1 MKIIYIIRLLTLN
14 ILVFL
19 FTAPSVFGMGEY
31 SKLVI
36 PQVKY
41 RGGEFKPR
49 VEAIPSLMSQIAN
62 RTSIE
67 VVREPVDIKIT
78 SSDLYRSPLIYMAG
92 DKAFDPLSHAE
103 LKALRN
109 YLNYGGFLFI
119 DDSSSKKNS
128 GFDKSVRKMLT
139 DLFPQ
144 TPIQKISQDHSI
156 FRSFYLISEVTGR
169 ATINPFLE
177 GITIKGR
184 TALVYSSN
192 DLAGAWSKSKLGH
205 WSYDMIGGG
214 SKERKL
220 SIRLGINIIM
230 YALTLDYKKDM
241 VHLPIILERLRRYHP
256 K

>member
-1 MKIIYIIRLLTLN
+1 MKNFSLIYLLAISN
-14 ILVFL
+14 LVCL
-19 FTAPSVFGMGEY
+19 FSAPMAWGMGES

-36 PQVKY
+36 PQIQY
-41 RGGEFKPR
+41 RGGQFKPR

-67 VVREPVDIKIT
+67 VFRDPIEIKIT
-78 SSDLYRSPLIYMAG
+78 NSDLYRSPLIYMGG
-92 DKAFDPLSHAE
+92 DKAFEPLTHAE

-119 DDSSSKKNS
+119 DDNSSIKNS
-128 GFDKSVRKMLT
+128 GFDTSVRRMLT
-139 DLFPQ
+139 SLFPQ
-144 TPIQKISQDHSI
+144 TPMQKIAQDHSI

-220 SIRLGINIIM
+220 SIRLGVNIIM

-241 VHLPIILERLRRYHP
+241 VHLPIILERLRRYHQ

>member
-1 MKIIYIIRLLTLN
+1 MKNLSFIYLLAISNLVCFFFTTL
-14 ILVFL
+14 
-19 FTAPSVFGMGEY
+19 AWGMGEY

-36 PQVKY
+36 PQIKY
-41 RGGEFKPR
+41 NGGKFKPR
-49 VEAIPSLMSQIAN
+49 IEAIPSLMSQIAN

-67 VVREPVDIKIT
+67 VIRSPLDIKIT
-78 SSDLYRSPLIYMAG
+78 DPDLYRSPLIYMAG
-92 DKAFDPLSHAE
+92 DEAFDPLTHAD

-119 DDSSSKKNS
+119 DDNSSKKNS
-128 GFDKSVRKMLT
+128 GFDKSVRKMLA

-184 TALVYSSN
+184 TALIYSSN

-220 SIRLGINIIM
+220 SIRLAVNIVM

-256 K
+256 Q